1 MNWYYS
7 ESMNRPNETDTTSS
21 KVYNYVRRNIEEVT
35 VDGET
40 KYTWEE
46 CKIPK
51 ENWELY
57 LQNEQQAADIDY
69 LMMLT
74 EDL

>member
-7 ESMNRPNETDTTSS
+7 ESMNRPSETDTTSS

-46 CKIPK
+46 CIPK
-51 ENWELY
+51 KPKNTK
-57 LQNEQQAADIDY
+57 
-69 LMMLT
+69 LT
-74 EDL
+74 EICIPSKCNLCWNIKEAYI